1 MKSYISRLK
10 PKIIHYRNFKIFDEQ
25 KFIVNVKNEDFSF
38 ETDDPDVNYS
48 ASTNTFF

>member
-10 PKIIHYRNFKIFDEQ
+10 PNIIHDRKFKIFDEQ

-48 ASTNTFF
+48 ALTNTFF